1 MHPLSVTELL
11 RVWEEGHTMP
21 PYRQAVL
28 LLVAACADET
38 PEKILNLSIGSHN
51 CRLLALREWTFGPEL
66 TSLTVCP
73 ACSENLEFNL
83 KVADIRLATPEPTSQ
98 LLHLEHD
105 DCSIDFRLP
114 NTGDLIEAG
123 RNSDLEQ
130 IQKALVERCVCD
142 ARRQDEKLKPEH
154 LPPPVVE
161 ALASRMAEEDPRRTP
176 GFRLPVRLAGI
187 RGKPCSTSFLISGAR
202 FNPGQFEF

>member
-1 MHPLSVTELL
+1 
-11 RVWEEGHTMP
+11 MP

-38 PEKILNLSIGSHN
+38 PEKILNLDIGSRDS
-51 CRLLALREWTFGPEL
+51 RLLALRKWTFGPEL

-105 DCSIDFRLP
+105 DCSIDFGFP

-123 RNSDLEQ
+123 RNSDLN
-130 IQKALVERCVCD
+130 KFK
-142 ARRQDEKLKPEH
+142 RRWWSAAYAMH
-154 LPPPVVE
+154 
-161 ALASRMAEEDPRRTP
+161 AGRM
-176 GFRLPVRLAGI
+176 
-187 RGKPCSTSFLISGAR
+187 K
-202 FNPGQFEF
+202 N